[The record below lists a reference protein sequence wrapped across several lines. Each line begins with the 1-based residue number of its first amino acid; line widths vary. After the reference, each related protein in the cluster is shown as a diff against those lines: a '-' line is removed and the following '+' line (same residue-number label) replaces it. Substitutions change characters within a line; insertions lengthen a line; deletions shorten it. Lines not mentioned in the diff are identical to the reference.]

1 MESGRKGRKVI
12 RLGPVPLGR
21 DSEEKG
27 EKNRQTLPWGVRGDS
42 HIMDSTFLG
51 FYSWEMSPLG

>member
-1 MESGRKGRKVI
+1 M
-12 RLGPVPLGR
+12 PLGR

-27 EKNRQTLPWGVRGDS
+27 EKNRQTLPWGVRGES
-42 HIMDSTFLG
+42 HIMDSNFLG